1 MREAY
6 KLFNISDK
14 IIDLA
19 NETEVEVSE
28 VFKDISDIAL
38 YNEAKVLKAFK
49 KEKITQVHFG
59 KTTGYGYSDIGREA
73 IEKVF
78 SDIFNTEDALVR
90 IQFVSG
96 THTIATVLNGLLM
109 PGDKMLAI
117 SGRPYDTLCE
127 VIGITENKLSLKN
140 RGVEY
145 AQIDLLNASD
155 FDIDSIKAYLMK
167 NKVKL
172 IHIQR
177 SRGYELRKALY
188 ISDIENVI
196 KEIRKVDKDVI
207 IMVDNCYG
215 EFTEIKEPT
224 DVGADIVC
232 GSLIKNM
239 GGGLCQMGGYIVG
252 KHELVELCAQTLT
265 CPGVGRECGATLD
278 QNRNILQGVFMAP
291 EAVKNSLMA
300 AVFEAS
306 IMEKLGFDVYP
317 NAFEQRDDIVQTVRF
332 DNDEKMI
339 KFVQGIQSASPID
352 SAAIPQPWDMPGY
365 TDKIIMAAGT
375 FIEGATI
382 ELSADG
388 PIRPPYVVYMQGGL
402 TYESAKLM
410 VCSAIE
416 NMIGDNT

>member
-1 MREAY
+1 
-6 KLFNISDK
+6 
-14 IIDLA
+14 
-19 NETEVEVSE
+19 
-28 VFKDISDIAL
+28 
-38 YNEAKVLKAFK
+38 
-49 KEKITQVHFG
+49 
-59 KTTGYGYSDIGREA
+59 
-73 IEKVF
+73 
-78 SDIFNTEDALVR
+78 
-90 IQFVSG
+90 
-96 THTIATVLNGLLM
+96 
-109 PGDKMLAI
+109 
-117 SGRPYDTLCE
+117 
-127 VIGITENKLSLKN
+127 
-140 RGVEY
+140 
-145 AQIDLLNASD
+145 
-155 FDIDSIKAYLMK
+155 
-167 NKVKL
+167 
-172 IHIQR
+172 
-177 SRGYELRKALY
+177 
-188 ISDIENVI
+188 
-196 KEIRKVDKDVI
+196 
-207 IMVDNCYG
+207 
-215 EFTEIKEPT
+215 
-224 DVGADIVC
+224 
-232 GSLIKNM
+232 
-239 GGGLCQMGGYIVG
+239 MGGYIVG

-306 IMEKLGFDVYP
+306 IMEKLGFDVHP

>member
-14 IIDLA
+14 IINLV
-19 NETEVEVSE
+19 NESEEQVLE
-28 VFKDISDIAL
+28 VFKEISDIAL
-38 YNEAKVLKAFK
+38 YNQAKVLNAFK
-49 KEKITQVHFG
+49 KEKITQVHFT
-59 KTTGYGYSDIGREA
+59 KTTGYGYSDIGRET

-96 THTIATVLNGLLM
+96 THTIATVLKALLM
-109 PGDKMLAI
+109 PGEKMLAI

-127 VIGITENKLSLKN
+127 VIGITENKRSLKN
-140 RGVEY
+140 YGVEY
-145 AQIDLLNASD
+145 DQIDLLNGSD
-155 FDIDSIKAYLMK
+155 FDVDSIKSYLNK

-196 KEIRKVDKDVI
+196 KEIRKIDKNVI
-207 IMVDNCYG
+207 VMVDNCYG

-239 GGGLCQMGGYIVG
+239 GGGLCQMGGYIAG
-252 KHELVELCAQTLT
+252 KHELVELCGQTLT

-291 EAVKNSLMA
+291 EAVKNSLMS
-300 AVFEAS
+300 AVFTAS
-306 IMEKLGFDVYP
+306 IMEKLGFNVYP
-317 NAFEQRDDIVQTVRF
+317 SSFDKRDDIVQTVRF
-332 DNDEKMI
+332 DNQDKMI
-339 KFVQGIQSASPID
+339 KFVQGIQSSSPVD
-352 SAAIPQPWDMPGY
+352 SAAIPEPWDMPGY
-365 TDKIIMAAGT
+365 TDKVIMAAGT

-402 TYESAKLM
+402 TYESAKIM
-410 VCSAIE
+410 ICRAIE

>member
-145 AQIDLLNASD
+145 AQIDLLNSSD
-155 FDIDSIKAYLMK
+155 FDIDSIKDYLMK